1 VGQAIG
7 LLTILW
13 FVPWWMCLVL
23 SAPLLVDWGVQQW
36 LSRPSTN
43 LRRFL
48 TGLMAGVGE
57 VGLVVLGLRWLF
69 GVLL

>member
-1 VGQAIG
+1 
-7 LLTILW
+7 
-13 FVPWWMCLVL
+13 MCLVL